1 MTVTVP
7 SAIYD
12 YDLFVIGGGSGGVR
26 AARIAATHGARVGIA
41 EEHRYGGTCVIR
53 GCVPKKLLV
62 YAARCADELHEAR
75 SFGWDV
81 DLRGFDWPTLIAAKD
96 REISR
101 LEGLYAANLQKAGVQ
116 LFASRA
122 VLRDAHTVE
131 LLADSRCVTAQRIL
145 VATGGT
151 PFVDADIPG
160 HRHAITSNELFDLR
174 HLPDPVVVVGGG
186 YIACEFASLLNGL
199 GARTTLVY
207 RGNELLRGFDD
218 ELRQHLRV
226 AMQARGVDVRLQ
238 RQIARIDRRAQYQ
251 GLEVELDDGSLLAA
265 DQVLMATGRRPN
277 VEGLGLERLGVELGW
292 NGHVVVDAYSRSS
305 LPHVFAVGDVTDR
318 VNLTPAAIREG
329 HAFADTEFGGRP
341 RAVEHTLVPTAVFT
355 TPELGSVGL
364 SQEQALE
371 RHPQVDV
378 YRSVFRPLKASLGDT
393 KERMRV
399 KLLVDPVSDRVLG
412 AHVLGPEAGEFVQ
425 LLAIPLRMGATKAD
439 FDATLAVHPTIAEEF
454 VTLSARSERITRG

>member
-1 MTVTVP
+1 M
-7 SAIYD
+7 SANLPACD
-12 YDLFVIGGGSGGVR
+12 FDLFVIGGGSGGVR

-53 GCVPKKLLV
+53 GCIPKKLLV

-75 SFGWDV
+75 SFGWNVDV
-81 DLRGFDWPTLIAAKD
+81 RGFDWPAIIAAKD

-101 LEGLYAANLQKAGVQ
+101 LESLYAANLRKAGVQ
-116 LFASRA
+116 LFNSRA

-131 LLADSRCVTAQRIL
+131 LLANGRCVTAQRVL

-160 HRHAITSNELFDLR
+160 HRHAITSNELFDLPR
-174 HLPDPVVVVGGG
+174 LPDPVVVVGGG

-207 RGNELLRGFDD
+207 RGDELLRGFDD
-218 ELRQHLRV
+218 ELRTHLRE

-238 RQIARIDRRAQYQ
+238 RQIARIDRRAQA
-251 GLEVELDDGSLLAA
+251 LEVELDDGSLLMA

-292 NGHVVVDAYSRSS
+292 NGHIVVDAFSRSS
-305 LPHVFAVGDVTDR
+305 VPGLFAVGDVTDR

-329 HAFADTEFGGRP
+329 HAFADTEFGSRP
-341 RAVEHTLVPTAVFT
+341 RAIEHTLVPTAVFT

-364 SQEQALE
+364 TQAQALE

-378 YRSVFRPLKASLGDT
+378 YRSVFRPLKAVLGDST
-393 KERMRV
+393 ERMRI
-399 KLLVDPVSDRVLG
+399 KLLVDPLSERVLG
-412 AHVLGPEAGEFVQ
+412 AHVLGTDAGEFVQ
-425 LLAIPLRMGATKAD
+425 LLAIALRMGATKAD

-454 VTLSARSERITRG
+454 VTLSTRSERIVRR